1 MDDRAWDPER
11 TRKWLPVD
19 MYIGGNEHA
28 CLHLMYT
35 RFVVMALHDAGL
47 LPFEEPFVKFR
58 AHGLL
63 TKDGAKMSKSK
74 GNVVNPDDFLESTGA
89 DTLRLYLM
97 FCGPFQQGGD
107 WRDEGIAGMRRYVER
122 LYNLVMENEVV
133 DAPVA
138 GELERAMHAAIKKVG
153 EDLAELRYNTA
164 IAATMELLNAIR
176 DADTTPKQA
185 VETLLKL
192 IAPIA
197 PFVTEELWHELG
209 NEGTIHDGPW
219 PEYDESKLVTDTV
232 EIPIQVKGKLRGT
245 VAVPTE
251 ATEDE
256 VMAAA
261 REIPSVQSQLEGK
274 EIRKV
279 IFLPGKLM
287 NIVV

>member
-1 MDDRAWDPER
+1 
-11 TRKWLPVD
+11 

-35 RFVVMALHDAGL
+35 RFLIMALHDAGL
-47 LPFEEPFVKFR
+47 LHFDEPFVRFR

-74 GNVVNPDDFLESTGA
+74 GNVVNPDEFLDSVGA

-122 LYNLVMENEVV
+122 LYNLVMEGQVV
-133 DAPVA
+133 DTPVQ
-138 GELERAMHAAIKKVG
+138 GDLERAMHSTIKRVT
-153 EDLAELRYNTA
+153 EDLDSLRYNTA
-164 IAATMELLNAIR
+164 IAATMEFFNAIR
-176 DADTTPKQA
+176 DAETTPRTA

-192 IAPIA
+192 VAPMA

-209 NEGTIHDGPW
+209 HEETIHDGPW
-219 PEYDESKLVTDTV
+219 PEYDPAKLTSDTV
-232 EIPIQVKGKLRGT
+232 DIPIQVRGKLRGT
-245 VAVPTE
+245 VTVPTGASE
-251 ATEDE
+251 EE
-256 VMAAA
+256 VMSAA
-261 REIPSVQSQLEGK
+261 RAIPAVAAQIEGK

-279 IFLPGKLM
+279 VFLPGKLM